1 METQKIIKGSL
12 STILLQLLQNNGRM
26 YGYEIVKAVALASK
40 EKINITEAALYT
52 TLHKLQAEDCL
63 TVSQKMVEGRVRK
76 YYSLNKK
83 GKKEA
88 VLQSQQLLE
97 QIQAVQKILK
107 YVAVK

>member
-12 STILLQLLQNNGRM
+12 STIILQLLQNNGRM
-26 YGYEIVKAVALASK
+26 YGYEIVKAVATASK

-52 TLHKLQAEDCL
+52 SLHKLEQEAWL
-63 TVSQKMVEGRVRK
+63 TVSHKLVEGRTRK
-76 YYSLNKK
+76 YYTLSKK
-83 GKKEA
+83 GKKEV
-88 VLQSQQLLE
+88 VLQTQQLLE